1 MEVCWNSHTKVVFD
15 NKIGMSRIIGLGIRT
30 VRSCLGT
37 SSTCSK
43 KQNLKKS
50 KISIFGEFSKFLRF
64 NWFWADFENKQAY
77 MAVWAVLGRFQIVFS
92 NFDYEYLLKYEEFW
106 SMKWLFGKVWENSTS
121 LIKFNF
127 ILSIFSNWEADQSQN
142 VPFWASLSFRG

>member
-1 MEVCWNSHTKVVFD
+1 MW
-15 NKIGMSRIIGLGIRT
+15 RISGLKIRT
-30 VRSCLGT
+30 VRSCLKTLFT
-37 SSTCSK
+37 STK

-50 KISIFGEFSKFLRF
+50 KISVFGEFLKFLQSY
-64 NWFWADFENKQAY
+64 WFWADFENKWAY
-77 MAVWAVLGRFQIVFS
+77 TAVWAVLGRFQIVFS
-92 NFDYEYLLKYEEFW
+92 NVQSEYLLKCKEFW
-106 SMKWLFGKVWENSTS
+106 SMNGLLGKVWKNSTS